1 MSGARCRMVG
11 CPHRCPRVPSRALLS
26 RSVVGTFVGTLPV
39 AGRGCVR
46 PPAGA
51 RRPLSHRLRAV
62 SRQIV
67 MRQVVERGGASRDSR
82 IAGAGEQRL
91 WAVAKSPCTR
101 ISEVNRR
108 EHRSVHES
116 APWRGWPS
124 RCREAHT
131 YRCPSVVRS
140 GVLLAKPCH
149 ASVSPTRGHHAAS
162 LQPRLPTH
170 EGVNGSEHELLC
182 GPQAAGKLTAHS
194 CRPDRVGQAG
204 WVEESS
210 LHFRLSGHNRDKGP
224 RS

>member
-26 RSVVGTFVGTLPV
+26 LAVVVTVVVTLVV
-39 AGRGCVR
+39 APRGCVR

-67 MRQVVERGGASRDSR
+67 MRQVVERGSASRDSR

-91 WAVAKSPCTR
+91 WAVAKSPCTH

-116 APWRGWPS
+116 APWRVGHRAVENRTHTAAQVS
-124 RCREAHT
+124 RDLGFCSQSHVTRVFRRLAGITPHHCSRGCRRT
-131 YRCPSVVRS
+131 
-140 GVLLAKPCH
+140 
-149 ASVSPTRGHHAAS
+149 
-162 LQPRLPTH
+162 
-170 EGVNGSEHELLC
+170 
-182 GPQAAGKLTAHS
+182 
-194 CRPDRVGQAG
+194 
-204 WVEESS
+204 
-210 LHFRLSGHNRDKGP
+210 KG
-224 RS
+224 